1 MLWQSIKWYSENLL
15 IKFICRK
22 CGKIHSKK
30 EYNESRFC
38 KCCGTFLQMEY
49 LEKVVQESSEL
60 SEIKKRVDNFSEDK
74 LGLFRAVESLRQRV
88 TQRKEYSIVSENQ
101 QETQNSMMG
110 ELWIWNEDYNKSLEL
125 EKNLCEKFE
134 GKKLEDAIAGKVVSN
149 DQGECYEI
157 SETCS
162 SIFNRKSF
170 EESRQLI
177 ISNLKILYGIG
188 PVWEQRLKHLG
199 YKTIEDLQSHPVWK
213 KSACAFM
220 KMLET
225 KDVSLI
231 QNCLWNR
238 LPKSDPLLHLLAGF
252 CDNDEDFAIID
263 IETLGLSERPIV
275 LLGLAHPGKNHVC
288 TKQYLLRDIQ
298 DEPSA
303 IWSLVSQLESHHSM
317 ITYNGR
323 SFDIP
328 YIKQRLA
335 YYGLD
340 ASLDNPHFDL
350 LHFTRRALRHKL
362 KDCKLDTVE
371 TYLGIKRDID
381 IPGALVPQ
389 FYDTYLKTKNIGPLV
404 AIVEHNKQ
412 DLVSLGTLFS
422 RLFEEWNL

>member
-1 MLWQSIKWYSENLL
+1 MTTQYV
-15 IKFICRK
+15 CRK
-22 CGKIHSKK
+22 CEKTHSKQ
-30 EYNESRFC
+30 EYEESRFC
-38 KCCGTFLQMEY
+38 KYCGTFLQTKFI
-49 LEKVVQESSEL
+49 EKIVQKPSRSTEEQKSVDEL
-60 SEIKKRVDNFSEDK
+60 SKDK
-74 LGLFRAVESLRQRV
+74 LGLIRAVESLRQRV
-88 TQRKEYSIVSENQ
+88 TQRKEYAVISETQ
-101 QETQNSMMG
+101 QETQSSMSG
-110 ELWIWNEDYNKSLEL
+110 EMWIWNAEYDKSLKL
-125 EKNLCEKFE
+125 EKKLCKKYK

-149 DQGECYEI
+149 EQGECYEI

-162 SIFNRKSF
+162 STFNRTSY
-170 EESRQLI
+170 EESKRLI
-177 ISNLKILYGIG
+177 ISNLQILYGIG
-188 PVWEQRLKHLG
+188 PVWEQRLKQQG
-199 YKTIEDLQSHPVWK
+199 YKTIEELQNHPIWK
-213 KSACAFM
+213 KSARAFM
-220 KMLET
+220 KMIET

-231 QNCLWNR
+231 QNCLWKR
-238 LPKSDPLLHLLAGF
+238 LPKSDPLLHHLAGF
-252 CDNDEDFAIID
+252 CNNDEDFTIID
-263 IETLGLSERPIV
+263 IETLGLSERPII
-275 LLGLAHPGKNHVC
+275 LLGIAHPSKDRVC

-303 IWSLVSQLESHHSM
+303 IWSVISQIESHHSM
-317 ITYNGR
+317 VSYNGR

-340 ASLDNPHFDL
+340 ASLENPHFDL

-362 KDCKLDTVE
+362 KDCRLDTVE
-371 TYLGIKRDID
+371 SYLGIKRDID

>member
-1 MLWQSIKWYSENLL
+1 MLWQSIKGYSENFM
-15 IKFICRK
+15 IKYICRK

-38 KCCGTFLQMEY
+38 KCCGTFLRIEY
-49 LEKVVQESSEL
+49 LEKVVQEPSES
-60 SEIKKRVDNFSEDK
+60 SEIKKSANSFSEDK
-74 LGLFRAVESLRQRV
+74 LGLIRAVESLRQRV
-88 TQRKEYSIVSENQ
+88 TQRKEYSIVSETQ
-101 QETQNSMMG
+101 EETQSSMMG
-110 ELWIWNEDYNKSLEL
+110 EMWIWNEEYNKSLEL
-125 EKNLCEKFE
+125 EKRLCEKFE

-188 PVWEQRLKHLG
+188 PVWEQRLKQLG
-199 YKTIEDLQSHPVWK
+199 YKTIEDLQNHPIWK

-231 QNCLWNR
+231 QNCLWKR

-252 CDNDEDFAIID
+252 CNNDEDFAIID

-275 LLGLAHPGKNHVC
+275 LLGIAHPGKNQVC

-298 DEPSA
+298 DEPSV

-381 IPGALVPQ
+381 IPGALVLQ

-422 RLFEEWNL
+422 RLFEEWSL

>member
-1 MLWQSIKWYSENLL
+1 MGSIGGYSENLM
-15 IKFICRK
+15 INVVCRK
-22 CGKIHSKK
+22 CGKTSSKQ
-30 EYNESRFC
+30 EYDESRFC
-38 KCCGTFLQMEY
+38 KSCGTFLQIEFQ
-49 LEKVVQESSEL
+49 EKDVKESPVSAGTEN
-60 SEIKKRVDNFSEDK
+60 SVGNFSEDK
-74 LGLFRAVESLRQRV
+74 LGFIRAVEILRQRV
-88 TQRKEYSIVSENQ
+88 TQNKEYNVIPEAQ
-101 QETQNSMMG
+101 HETKSSMINEM
-110 ELWIWNEDYNKSLEL
+110 WIWNEDYNKSLEL
-125 EKNLCEKFE
+125 EKKLCKKFE
-134 GKKLEDAIAGKVVSN
+134 GKKLEDSIAGKVVSN

-157 SETCS
+157 SEKCS
-162 SIFNRKSF
+162 TIFNRKSF

-188 PVWEQRLKHLG
+188 PVWEQRLKEKG
-199 YKTIEDLQSHPVWK
+199 YKTIEDLQNHPIWK
-213 KSACAFM
+213 KSARVFM
-220 KMLET
+220 KIIET
-225 KDVSLI
+225 KDVGLI
-231 QNCLWNR
+231 QNFLWGC
-238 LPKSDPLLHLLAGF
+238 LPKSDPLLHFLSGF

-275 LLGLAHPGKNHVC
+275 LLGIAHPDKNQVC

-303 IWSLVSQLESHHSM
+303 IWSLVSQLESNHIM

-340 ASLDNPHFDL
+340 ASLENPHFDL

-362 KDCKLDTVE
+362 KDCRLDTVE

-389 FYDTYLKTKNIGPLV
+389 FYDTYLKTKNVGPLV

-422 RLFEEWNL
+422 RLFEEWNYD